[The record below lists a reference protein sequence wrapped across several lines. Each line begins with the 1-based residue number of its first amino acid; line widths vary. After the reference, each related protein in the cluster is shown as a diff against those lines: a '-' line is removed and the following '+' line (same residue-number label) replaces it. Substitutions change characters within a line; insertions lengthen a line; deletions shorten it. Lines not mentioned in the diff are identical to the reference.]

1 VTRARWLKRGVIALG
16 ALVGLRLLLAVGAHP
31 VAGMVAANRGLEL
44 RWDSHALSLLAGSF
58 EARALACGGDSTPPF
73 LVVERIHVDVD
84 LRALMSGRLV
94 VEQLEVDGLRLA
106 AGLDAEG
113 RLRLG
118 GGYDP
123 ARLAGA
129 QAGDQ
134 AGAAPD
140 QSTSPRPFLLPAV
153 LPLELQQASV
163 RHAKLEWRDEGA
175 GGESETIEF
184 ELEAERLLALGGEGR
199 AMLRASAPR
208 LLDALRVEVRTR
220 VAQDEN
226 EPRAGRTNLE
236 LDAQLAGL
244 RTARLA
250 THLRRLGVVARGER
264 IDGACA
270 ATLAL
275 EGSVEAR
282 DGVLEQ
288 RTQVDFALR
297 QATLS
302 NDGVEALGLASAAL
316 RVDHRPGRI
325 QIDLARLAAPR
336 ARIVLGQDGIPSLA
350 GLGFDA
356 SRAQGV
362 AADAPGTAP
371 RRAVGGLA
379 LDAAGF
385 ELAAGRVELVD
396 ERTSPS
402 LIHALEDGALRLAVL
417 PSDAPGAFAAN
428 LVASARM
435 PGTAQELEAR
445 AEASFGQAATFALQA
460 TAAQVDLARFAD
472 LLAPLGLA
480 PASRPADLTIK
491 ASLSARR
498 SGDDWTV
505 DGRIEDLAARDGV
518 HALAA
523 GAVALEG
530 LTVGDSGVVVQSLAW
545 RGVEVDVRRSSDG
558 ALHLPLVS
566 WTGVPEGQGGTGGPP
581 PATGTTNATSTT
593 NSGAA
598 ASTAPFPSLRL
609 GKLELGARR
618 LRFVDEVV
626 QPATTLELADAD
638 FVLEDLRAGG
648 EGAQG
653 ARWSAAARAPS
664 LWDSASAAGTLELSP
679 DWRLRLDAR
688 MRATGVRLGHCQ
700 AYLTPFGVQALAGAT
715 DLGAALASDAHFDG
729 GTMRLSTKLSDA
741 TWTTAGVEWAACRGL
756 RVDGLVVGPSG
767 LAIEV
772 LEVEA
777 TRLALRRDA
786 QGGFQALG
794 LRFDP
799 RAGQPVATFGAPP
812 ASSTPKDPVA
822 GLVAALSAPPAIP
835 TLPALLLKRA
845 DLRQLTLALHDD
857 DPALP
862 FAGALVVSG
871 ELQDL
876 GTRAPAAPLAR
887 LEWAL
892 PPLCAKGSIEAKA
905 RIEVDRH
912 ELTSAKFQVDGLDL
926 QALAPWLPPG
936 LAGEARALSARGE
949 LAASVAWQPELS
961 AWLLVSEVEVVDRSA
976 PDAPR
981 TLARFDRA
989 RASLAEWSRGRLVFE
1004 ALELAGA
1011 ELELER
1017 DAQGGVHALGL
1028 VVAAS
1033 GGKASGEEASGA
1045 EASGAEELGAHRS
1058 APLPSSASWR
1068 WRLDGLPQL
1077 ELRHLDLA
1085 VRRLSWRDALLG
1097 GEPLELRLEAIQS
1110 EPWIA
1115 LAQKDGVARPWVVEA
1130 RGSLLPLVGD
1140 WRARLRLAAMQLSPA
1155 LSASFEAR
1163 DFDPAG
1169 LARIAPRFE
1178 GIVDLSPLAQA
1189 EFETGFEAKLSF
1201 PRRDELD
1208 FDWSNGVAAEFDV
1221 LATALRSAP
1230 ADAGG
1235 RALLGVDGVE
1245 VDVKRWSPR
1254 TGDLH
1259 IPRLVVR
1266 TPRALV
1272 VRDGSRLQVA
1282 GAWLDLA
1289 RFAARLDPAQE
1300 RELDSTTDSA
1310 AGRGP
1315 GPATLPAPASALGAE
1330 PASTPLELAT
1340 PPVPELRIDELS
1352 VDGLDLVVRDEGVDP
1367 PSVVPLAD
1375 LDLSVR
1381 RFTTR
1386 MLREPRSV
1394 RFTMDLGAG
1403 EVPMPRRV
1411 GSHGLVAGLAKA
1423 VEGKLAG
1430 RQENLTVEPRKLL
1443 EEASLSGRLQLVPE
1457 PRATLRAGA
1466 SAVELLGLR
1475 GNAREVG
1482 VDIGDG
1488 LLDVELRARLVGDE
1502 LDLDT
1507 TATLTDLSL
1516 SEPKSGP
1523 IETYFALPMP
1533 LDAVLFLLKDS
1544 EDRIRVPVA
1553 LSASTRGVG
1562 GGAIAAAAGRAAVA
1576 VVARAVASAPLRA
1589 LKAFIDLDTESK
1601 GVARGERAYAAF
1613 APGVA
1618 TLEPGAVA
1626 ALEPLLARLRSD
1638 PALRV
1643 VVQHRLSSAD
1653 VDRMELLANPSSADV
1668 LALQERL
1675 RARRAELQARHERL
1689 AADARASQGAWR
1701 TERVAE
1707 LRAAWLGVVE
1717 ELGSVEAALDELG
1730 VLQRPGADRH
1740 RANRTRAA
1748 ALLLG
1753 QRRLAE
1759 LVELLESARPDAS
1772 VECEV
1777 RAANLQV
1784 AQDEDAG
1791 AGAVLVVLRRR

>member
-1 VTRARWLKRGVIALG
+1 MTRARWLKRGAIALG

-31 VAGMVAANRGLEL
+31 VAGMVAADRGLEL
-44 RWDSHALSLLAGSF
+44 RWDSHALSLLDGSF

-106 AGLDAEG
+106 AGLDVEG

-123 ARLAGA
+123 ARLAVA
-129 QAGDQ
+129 QTGDQ
-134 AGAAPD
+134 AGAAPG

-153 LPLELQQASV
+153 LPVELQQASV

-184 ELEAERLLALGGEGR
+184 ELEAERLLALGDEGR

-208 LLDALRVEVRTR
+208 LLDALRVELRTR

-226 EPRAGRTNLE
+226 EPRAGRTSLE

-275 EGSVEAR
+275 DGSVEAR
-282 DGVLEQ
+282 DGVLGQ

-336 ARIVLGQDGIPSLA
+336 ARIVLEQDGIPSLA

-362 AADAPGTAP
+362 AADPPSTAP

-402 LIHALEDGALRLAVL
+402 LIHALEDGVLRLAVL

-435 PGTAQELEAR
+435 PGTAQALEAR
-445 AEASFGQAATFALQA
+445 AEASFGQAATLALQA

-505 DGRIEDLAARDGV
+505 DGRIEDLSARDGV

-523 GAVALEG
+523 GAVALDG
-530 LTVGDSGVVVQSLAW
+530 LSVGDSGVVVQSLAW

-566 WTGVPEGQGGTGGPP
+566 WTGVPEGQGGTGGSP

-598 ASTAPFPSLRL
+598 AFTAPFPSLRL
-609 GKLELGARR
+609 GKLELWARR
-618 LRFVDEVV
+618 LRFVDEAV

-688 MRATGVRLGHCQ
+688 VRATGVRLGHCQ

-715 DLGAALASDAHFDG
+715 DLGASLASDAHFDG
-729 GTMRLSTKLSDA
+729 GTMRLSSKLSDA
-741 TWTTAGVEWAACRGL
+741 TWTTDGVEWAACRGL

-767 LAIEV
+767 LAIEA

-786 QGGFQALG
+786 HGGFQALG

-799 RAGQPVATFGAPP
+799 RAAQPAAPVGAPP
-812 ASSTPKDPVA
+812 ASSTAKDPVA
-822 GLVAALSAPPAIP
+822 GLVAALSAPPTIP

-857 DPALP
+857 DPARP
-862 FAGALVVSG
+862 FAGLLVVSG

-892 PPLCAKGSIEAKA
+892 PPLCAKGSIEANA

-912 ELTSAKFQVDGLDL
+912 EVTSAKFQVDGLDL

-961 AWLLVSEVEVVDRSA
+961 ARLLVSEFEVVDRSV

-989 RASLAEWSRGRLVFE
+989 RASLGEWSRGRLVFE

-1028 VVAAS
+1028 VVATS
-1033 GGKASGEEASGA
+1033 GGKASGEEASGV
-1045 EASGAEELGAHRS
+1045 EEPGALRS

-1085 VRRLSWRDALLG
+1085 VRRLAWRDALLG
-1097 GEPLELRLEAIQS
+1097 GEPLELRLEVIQS

-1115 LAQKDGVARPWVVEA
+1115 LAQKDGVATPWVVEA
-1130 RGSLLPLVGD
+1130 RGSLRPLVGD
-1140 WRARLRLAAMQLSPA
+1140 WHARLRLAAMQLSPA
-1155 LSASFEAR
+1155 LSASFKAR

-1201 PRRDELD
+1201 PRRDERD

-1221 LATALRSAP
+1221 LPTALRSAP
-1230 ADAGG
+1230 VDAGG

-1289 RFAARLDPAQE
+1289 RFAVRPDPAPE

-1315 GPATLPAPASALGAE
+1315 GRATLPAPASALGAD

-1340 PPVPELRIDELS
+1340 APAPELRIDELS

-1367 PSVVPLAD
+1367 PTVVPLAD

-1576 VVARAVASAPLRA
+1576 VVARAVASAPLRV
-1589 LKAFIDLDTESK
+1589 LKVFIDLDTESK
-1601 GVARGERAYAAF
+1601 GVARGERAFAAF

-1643 VVQHRLSSAD
+1643 VIQHRLSSAD
-1653 VDRMELLANPSSADV
+1653 VDRMDLLANPSSADV

-1675 RARRAELQARHERL
+1675 RVRRAELQARHERL
-1689 AADARASQGAWR
+1689 AADARAGQGAWR

-1730 VLQRPGADRH
+1730 ELQRPGADRH

-1759 LVELLESARPDAS
+1759 LVELLESARPDGS